1 MTYIEKI
8 VNVEDN
14 SETFRDYSKSEIAE
28 AQALTAEAEE
38 LATANELK
46 KQQRLAAI
54 EKLKTLGLSE
64 EEIAA
69 LRV

>member
-14 SETFRDYSKSEIAE
+14 SETFRDYSKAEIAE